1 MVTRDEAE
9 TWAKAQDEAVI
20 DPTPASWFK
29 YEVTEG
35 EVAPPPP
42 DPEPPAVPDPAP
54 EAPSA
59 PDSDPAAPPVPAPDL
74 EPANPEPAPEAV
86 NLPDLEFA
94 LEPVPA
100 EPTDFN
106 AMTKNEIVEW
116 CSIEYGV
123 DLDLTLLKSELVTQA
138 ETLEA
143 EAAA

>member
-9 TWAKAQDEAVI
+9 TWAKAQDVAVI

-42 DPEPPAVPDPAP
+42 DPKAPAVPDPAP
-54 EAPSA
+54 DASDP
-59 PDSDPAAPPVPAPDL
+59 DPAAAPVPAPDL
-74 EPANPEPAPEAV
+74 DPANPEPAPEAV